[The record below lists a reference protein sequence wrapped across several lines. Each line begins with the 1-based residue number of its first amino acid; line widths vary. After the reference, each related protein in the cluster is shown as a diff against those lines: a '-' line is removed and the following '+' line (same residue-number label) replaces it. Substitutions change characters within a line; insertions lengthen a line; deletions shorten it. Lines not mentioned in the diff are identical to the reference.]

1 MNGYYSK
8 LLLVSVASLLV
19 LASSVSSAP
28 PPPQDEPP
36 DNVAGN
42 WTIYSKDID
51 KNSSAT
57 KFVTIIQKGN
67 VLTGHF
73 KGPNQSGGIQ
83 GSINVHHIV
92 FATKTRNVLTF
103 RGTVNGDRI
112 TGMYGLHGQHAEFQ
126 AVRQN

>member
-1 MNGYYSK
+1 MNGYFSK
-8 LLLVSVASLLV
+8 WLLVSAASLLV
-19 LASSVSSAP
+19 LVSSVSSAP
-28 PPPQDEPP
+28 PLPQDQPP

-51 KNSSAT
+51 KNGSAT

-103 RGTVNGDRI
+103 RGTVDGDKI